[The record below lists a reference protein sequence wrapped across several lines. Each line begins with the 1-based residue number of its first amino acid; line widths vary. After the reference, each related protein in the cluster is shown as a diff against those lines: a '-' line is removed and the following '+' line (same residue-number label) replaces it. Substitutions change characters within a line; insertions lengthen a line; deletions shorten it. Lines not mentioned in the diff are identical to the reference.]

1 MRRKI
6 IDRGK
11 TQGIL
16 RGSPARHNRCANFCC
31 RFLADAAN
39 APDGLNDGLYRPGV
53 PLELLLQHDIDAALG
68 DRGVARAGLADRHLP
83 QHRRADAVLRQFV
96 GDDLAARLG
105 EPLVGER

>member
-16 RGSPARHNRCANFCC
+16 RGSPARYNPHANFSCKL
-31 RFLADAAN
+31 LADAAN

-53 PLELLLQHDIDAALG
+53 PLELLFQHDIDAALG
-68 DRGVARAGLADRHLP
+68 DGRVARAGLADRHLP
-83 QHRRADAVLRQFV
+83 QYRWADAVLRQFV
-96 GDDLAARLG
+96 GDDLAAS
-105 EPLVGER
+105 